1 MGEKREFTADQLREL
16 EDSGMTMPG
25 GGYPIETVGDLRNA
39 IQAIGR
45 AKDRGA
51 TIKHIIRQARRLERA
66 DLVPEDWFAEVGD
79 STKSAK
85 SDLVDVPQWI
95 ADNAK
100 QGLKWRDDTNY
111 RGGVMD
117 YVIRE
122 AQDMADGKVTV
133 DKAKRMYAWFAR
145 HMVDL
150 DSPSA
155 DPDSE
160 DYPSP
165 GVVAHA
171 LWGGRNREDSKRAME
186 WAKKIRDQYE
196 GEDEKQETDAVEWKS
211 TGVVEHKTVPVS
223 GVKVLDEQ
231 SGLVETI
238 VSVTGIVDRV
248 KDVIEPG
255 AYQKTLAERTPKG
268 VWGHD
273 WNTPISRTEEV
284 VELMPG
290 DHRLPSID
298 RKGDAWPKDAG
309 ALLVRTRFN
318 LETQRGREA
327 FSDVKFFGDQQEWSI
342 GYNVPVGGAKVESKT
357 GIRRIQSLDLFE
369 YSPVLF
375 GAMPEA
381 VTQSVKT
388 AQTALKAVRA
398 VEMVEH
404 EVIDEVAKWFEDAR
418 DEIEAEIA
426 EFEAARAAEASE
438 PEEDDEA
445 DGFDEVSI
453 DEGDLVPAIAQEKG
467 VPGRGNAET
476 LRRYWAEGE
485 GAAKI
490 RWGTEGDFDRCVRAV
505 NQYMP
510 GQAEGYCNLL
520 HHRAL
525 GIWPA
530 QHAGIAKSDAAQA
543 EIEQKM
549 KLVGEREI
557 PGFGSDDEE
566 EPKVYKPGAASILRQ
581 IADKLENDG
590 VDDALLRSAM
600 SAIERLMDAQ
610 PMEEDT
616 EQKAEGCAKPPCSNY
631 DPEAMS
637 CKVCGYSEKEDI
649 TPYVMRAEIL
659 ALELDAEEKSVQEP
673 QKHGGWIWQGNPAGG
688 AGSPSMPDAPD
699 VPGLADPK
707 APSSSAGGP
716 DTKVRDAKD
725 FSVGGAA
732 GELKKISR
740 EGRPDASGTEADPI
754 DVGDDVELAHKLLSE
769 GKHVRMKDE
778 MAVSTLLDKLHETVK
793 DAEAKGESAPE
804 YDLCKVSVPGTNLF
818 CVESKGIPRVKMP
831 QFKGTPVPGSFAD
844 TRKNSKG
851 EGDVEPEFREL
862 LAELGISTEIKTV
875 KANELRASQD
885 NLDGVKVTGMAQA
898 MREGKIPDAPI
909 FVTKDGYILDGHHRW
924 AAKVATDLDDGK
936 SGDMEMPVEVIDAEI
951 GYLIDLANG
960 FTEMAGIKPKGLG
973 ASADSVDAKPGD
985 ESSDKPKP
993 TADTMI
999 DRILADAGV
1008 SRESLG
1014 SPTTPAVDEPVS
1026 SRPAW
1031 MSQETEDTMVGRVL
1045 EDAGIEDYSSM
1056 GDADLMDL
1064 VRQNDRAGFE
1074 STEGTR
1080 ATAEALRRGLLD
1092 DDIEAQRGRTLADRQ
1107 MDEGIRNIEES
1118 GDYTPMA
1125 DDVMNG
1131 RYKLMEAAQQVARW
1145 IDGDPEFV
1153 QSNEMNTRLDEITA
1167 DRESGEQA
1175 TIDNLTAGE
1184 AMDLSRW
1191 ARQRGKTG
1199 LADFLQEWAMQ
1210 ESDRDGSM
1218 ETPFGQPAPS
1228 TGRMSSSSPFEAAYA
1243 AAYEFGMDDYDPNA
1257 PSIDAIIEDFRSQ
1270 YPNPTALQL
1279 QELVRDLEDVGAN
1292 ASADAVRRWIE
1303 RMGAKSDSAELT
1315 KELVDYMRM
1324 VAQ

>member
-1 MGEKREFTADQLREL
+1 MGEKREFTAEQREGL
-16 EDSGMTMPG
+16 EETGAAMPG

-45 AKDRGA
+45 AKDREA
-51 TIKHIIRQARRLERA
+51 TIKHIIRQARRLERV
-66 DLVPEDWFAEVGD
+66 DLIPEDWFAEVGE

-196 GEDEKQETDAVEWKS
+196 GDDEKQETDVVEWKS

-290 DHRLPSID
+290 DHRLPRID
-298 RKGDAWPKDAG
+298 RKGDPWPSDAG

-581 IADKLENDG
+581 IADKLESDG

-637 CKVCGYSEKEDI
+637 CKVCGYSKKEDI
-649 TPYVMRAEIL
+649 TPEVMRAEIL
-659 ALELDAEEKSVQEP
+659 ALELDAEEKGVQEP

-688 AGSPSMPDAPD
+688 AGSPSMPGAPD
-699 VPGLADPK
+699 T
-707 APSSSAGGP
+707 S
-716 DTKVRDAKD
+716 
-725 FSVGGAA
+725 
-732 GELKKISR
+732 
-740 EGRPDASGTEADPI
+740 
-754 DVGDDVELAHKLLSE
+754 
-769 GKHVRMKDE
+769 
-778 MAVSTLLDKLHETVK
+778 
-793 DAEAKGESAPE
+793 E
-804 YDLCKVSVPGTNLF
+804 YDPETGYATAATYRNYLSGQKLPDGWSAVLENSSGKPWSDENASKYDFPTIRLVPPSDQSDIAGH
-818 CVESKGIPRVKMP
+818 E
-831 QFKGTPVPGSFAD
+831 
-844 TRKNSKG
+844 
-851 EGDVEPEFREL
+851 
-862 LAELGISTEIKTV
+862 
-875 KANELRASQD
+875 RASTIILQ
-885 NLDGVKVTGMAQA
+885 
-898 MREGKIPDAPI
+898 EGGRLTWAGSQGIDMG
-909 FVTKDGYILDGHHRW
+909 DSLSDYID
-924 AAKVATDLDDGK
+924 K
-936 SGDMEMPVEVIDAEI
+936 
-951 GYLIDLANG
+951 YL
-960 FTEMAGIKPKGLG
+960 TPRKP
-973 ASADSVDAKPGD
+973 
-985 ESSDKPKP
+985 ESDKPKP

-1014 SPTTPAVDEPVS
+1014 SPTEGSEDSGSSKPAWMSQDTADTMTQRVLDDAGVNKPGKITAANAFDNAPSGWEIQSPGKYSMAETQIYNPDFSYGDRGLITWSQEDGYVLPGGSTRSYETLEEALEEAERSRRPKPAPTADTMIDRILADAGVSRESLGSPTTPTADEPVS

-1045 EDAGIEDYSSM
+1045 EDAGIEDFSSMSDEELAYIASESMNSDRADRAQREMRERGVTDYSSM

-1080 ATAEALRRGLLD
+1080 ATAEAMRRGLLD

-1210 ESDRDGSM
+1210 ESDREGSM

-1228 TGRMSSSSPFEAAYA
+1228 TGRMGSSSPFEAAYA

-1279 QELVRDLEDVGAN
+1279 QELIRDLEDVGAN
-1292 ASADAVRRWIE
+1292 ASADAVRKWIE

-1315 KELVDYMRM
+1315 RELVDYMRM